1 MKKALLFIAVS
12 LPAFAAHAQ
21 VYKCVD
27 AAGKT
32 LYSQIP
38 CPANAKALPMT
49 WGSAPAAASG
59 PATPAAAD
67 ASAAKE
73 TAGVASGVATGA
85 APGAAAGANA
95 GAAAGIKATGPK
107 TPVEQEQAFRKRLQE
122 QQEAAKKE
130 NEKVAQSKARE
141 ENCGRARE
149 QLVQME
155 AGGRIARVNAQG
167 ERYFLEDQQIS
178 QETARARSLV
188 SQWCN

>member
-32 LYSQIP
+32 VYSQIP
-38 CPANAKALPMT
+38 CPANAKALPMLR
-49 WGSAPAAASG
+49 GSAPAAPSG
-59 PATPAAAD
+59 PATPATAD

-73 TAGVASGVATGA
+73 TAGVATGA
-85 APGAAAGANA
+85 APGAAAGTNA

-130 NEKVAQSKARE
+130 NEKVAQSKAKE

-167 ERYFLEDQQIS
+167 ERYFLEDEQIS